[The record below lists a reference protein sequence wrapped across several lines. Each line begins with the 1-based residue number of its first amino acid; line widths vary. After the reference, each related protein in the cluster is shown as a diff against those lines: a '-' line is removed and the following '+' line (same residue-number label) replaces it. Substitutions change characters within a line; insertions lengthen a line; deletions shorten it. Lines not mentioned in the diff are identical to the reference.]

1 MKKLTI
7 LMFSLLIV
15 LSACGTAE
23 QSKSSG
29 DQPKSDQQKT
39 ENKENAESKESA
51 KNEENAE
58 SKESAKNEENAES
71 KESAKN
77 EENTESKKS
86 AESKDIITKEGSF
99 AGLADSHTVA
109 VNIDGKETPIQVGT
123 ELQEKVATIKE
134 GQKVTIKYSKGEHGV
149 LNLESIETK

>member
-58 SKESAKNEENAES
+58 SKESAENKENA
-71 KESAKN
+71 
-77 EENTESKKS
+77 ESKKS